1 MKELEVTLRVR
12 NNRLKERR
20 VQLGLSQRAMA
31 AAAGL
36 AMSYYAELEKLQRSP
51 LDKNGAWTDAAMALA
66 IYFEVPPEEMFP
78 PSTIE
83 VKQST
88 AVRKVDGQEARAL
101 VGMHQQRLLDAAA
114 DPEEAMDRV
123 MMRREIEQH
132 LHRLTERERFVLRRR
147 FMDDVDLK
155 TLGEEMGVCRGR
167 PHQIESK
174 ALRKLRLAI
183 GEEE

>member
-1 MKELEVTLRVR
+1 
-12 NNRLKERR
+12 

-66 IYFEVPPEEMFP
+66 IYFAVPPEHLFP

-147 FMDDVDLK
+147 FTDDVDLK
-155 TLGEEMGVCRGR
+155 TVAEEMGVSQTRSG
-167 PHQIESK
+167 QIQAK